1 MKCKNCGQELGERV
15 KICPICQAE
24 QGINE
29 VGNRSQE
36 QMQEGLMNEQ
46 EGISKIFQQD
56 YLNKVSL
63 QNEMSG
69 HEKEVLEEEVYEHQ
83 KSRLIAGLL
92 QLFLGGFGAGR
103 FYLGY
108 TGVAVGQ
115 LCTLPLFGIGYIW
128 GFIDGILILC
138 GQLDLDADGVPLKG

>member
-1 MKCKNCGQELGERV
+1 MRCKNCGQELGEKV

-24 QGINE
+24 QGANE
-29 VGNRSQE
+29 VGNRSQG
-36 QMQEGLMNEQ
+36 QMQENVVNEQ
-46 EGISKIFQQD
+46 
-56 YLNKVSL
+56 
-63 QNEMSG
+63 
-69 HEKEVLEEEVYEHQ
+69 EVYEHQ

-92 QLFLGGFGAGR
+92 QLFLGGFGVGR

>member
-1 MKCKNCGQELGERV
+1 MRCKSCGQELGEKV
-15 KICPICQAE
+15 KICPIC
-24 QGINE
+24 
-29 VGNRSQE
+29 RT
-36 QMQEGLMNEQ
+36 EQ
-46 EGISKIFQQD
+46 EGSVNEEGATNKMFQQD
-56 YLNKVSL
+56 NLKRVSL
-63 QNEMSG
+63 QNETAIY
-69 HEKEVLEEEVYEHQ
+69 ENEDLEEEVYKHQ

-128 GFIDGILILC
+128 GFIDGVLILC